1 MFAHSFWCFAIPALA
16 LCSADASAQSDEA
29 LQSITFSS
37 SPIGAPMEMVFVQGG
52 SFLMGS
58 QPDDPSKPNY
68 NPDASPYYNDEGP
81 VHQVDV
87 KSFYI
92 AKLEVTRE
100 LWADLMGG
108 DVETGFE
115 QYAKGSLSYDDALHF
130 IYAANVTFAAQMPEG
145 SSFAL
150 PTEEQW
156 EYAARGGVNNDQ
168 FAYAGG
174 NALNDVA
181 VWGGAT
187 EIPGEVATKMPNSL
201 GIYDMS
207 GNAVEWTQSYYS
219 SDYESEPNQR
229 FRVMR
234 GGGIQSRPGRERD
247 LRVSARSRDVASRQ
261 MKYYGVRLVLNI
273 PDSKPTEPSTPTFVK
288 LPGADNQQ
296 VRPRLRTK
304 DGRIEVVT
312 PDGSSFDVCG
322 RRL

>member
-1 MFAHSFWCFAIPALA
+1 MWLAISALA
-16 LCSADASAQSDEA
+16 HCHMEATAQSGET
-29 LQSITFSS
+29 LQPIIFRS

-58 QPDDPSKPNY
+58 QADDPSKPNY
-68 NPDASPYYNDEGP
+68 NPEASPYYNDEGP

-108 DVETGFE
+108 DVEMGFE
-115 QYAKGSLSYDDALHF
+115 QYAQGFVSYDDALHF

-150 PTEEQW
+150 PTEKQW
-156 EYAARGGVNNDQ
+156 EYAARGGSNNDQ
-168 FAYAGG
+168 FAYAGS
-174 NALNDVA
+174 NTLNDVA
-181 VWGGAT
+181 VWGGET
-187 EIPGEVATKMPNSL
+187 EVPGEVATKMPNSL
-201 GIYDMS
+201 GLYDMS

-219 SDYESEPNQR
+219 SDYESEPDQR

-261 MKYYGVRLVLNI
+261 MKYYGIRLVLNLA
-273 PDSKPTEPSTPTFVK
+273 DSKPSEPSNPTTIK
-288 LPGADNQQ
+288 QPKSDNSQ
-296 VRPRLRTK
+296 VRPSLRANN
-304 DGRIEVVT
+304 GRIAVIM
-312 PDGSSFDVCG
+312 PDGFAFDVCG

>member
-1 MFAHSFWCFAIPALA
+1 MFERYYTILA
-16 LCSADASAQSDEA
+16 VPVFLLCCAGATAQSEGER
-29 LQSITFSS
+29 QSIVFRS
-37 SPIGAPMEMVFVQGG
+37 SPIGAPMEMVLVQGG

-58 QPDDPSKPNY
+58 QADDSSKPNY
-68 NPDASPYYNDEGP
+68 NPEASPYYNDEGP
-81 VHQVDV
+81 VHQVDM

-108 DVETGFE
+108 DVEMGFD
-115 QYAKGSLSYDDALHF
+115 QYAQGSVSYDDALHF
-130 IYAANVTFAAQMPEG
+130 IYAANVTFADQMPEG

-156 EYAARGGVNNDQ
+156 EYAARGGSRNDQ
-168 FAYAGG
+168 FAYAGS
-174 NALNDVA
+174 NTLNDVA
-181 VWGGAT
+181 VWGGGT
-187 EIPGEVATKMPNSL
+187 EVPGEVATKMPNSL
-201 GIYDMS
+201 GLYDMS

-219 SDYESEPNQR
+219 SDYESEPDQR

-261 MKYYGVRLVLNI
+261 MKYYGVRLVLNLA
-273 PDSKPTEPSTPTFVK
+273 DSKPSEPSNPTSIK
-288 LPGADNQQ
+288 QPKSGDSQ
-296 VRPRLRTK
+296 VRPSLRAK
-304 DGRIEVVT
+304 DGRIAVIM

>member
-1 MFAHSFWCFAIPALA
+1 MFERHLKSLAI
-16 LCSADASAQSDEA
+16 SASVLFCAGATAQSDGER
-29 LQSITFSS
+29 QSLVFRS
-37 SPIGAPMEMVFVQGG
+37 SPIGAPMEMAFVQGG

-58 QPDDPSKPNY
+58 QADDASKPNY
-68 NPDASPYYNDEGP
+68 NPDASPYFNDEGP

-87 KSFYI
+87 ESFYI

-108 DVETGFE
+108 DVEAGFE
-115 QYAKGSLSYDDALHF
+115 QYAQGSVSYDDAMHF
-130 IYAANVTFAAQMPEG
+130 IYAANVTFADQMPEG
-145 SSFAL
+145 STFAL

-156 EYAARGGVNNDQ
+156 EFAARGGSNNDQ
-168 FAYAGG
+168 YAYAGS
-174 NALNDVA
+174 NTLNDVA

-187 EIPGEVATKMPNSL
+187 EVPGEVATKQPNSL
-201 GIYDMS
+201 GLFDMS

-219 SDYESEPNQR
+219 SDYESEPDLR

-261 MKYYGVRLVLNI
+261 MKYYGLRLVLNLA
-273 PDSKPTEPSTPTFVK
+273 DSKPSEPSNPTTIK
-288 LPGADNQQ
+288 QPKSDNSQ
-296 VRPRLRTK
+296 VRPSLRAK
-304 DGRIEVVT
+304 DGRIAVIM